1 MGRLEGKI
9 AIVTGA
15 GRGQGAATAQRF
27 VEEGASVVLGDVL
40 EQECRELANALGPQA
55 IHCKLDVSSSEDWAN
70 AVRVTQ
76 TLGPLNVLVNNAG
89 VHSMKRI
96 EDLDE
101 AEFQRIIAVNQ
112 IGTYL
117 GMKAVI
123 ELMTAAGGGSIIN
136 LSSIDGI
143 QAKSGMF
150 AYVATKWA
158 IRGMTKAAAL
168 ELGKFGIR
176 VNSVHPGGIYTDMG
190 NPFNIDKKELNRAYK
205 HLPLRRVGESVEIAD
220 MNVFLA
226 SDESSYSTGSEFVA
240 DGGWLAGD
248 IYDF

>member
-1 MGRLEGKI
+1 MARLEGKT
-9 AIVTGA
+9 AIITGG
-15 GRGQGAATAQRF
+15 GRGQGAATARRF
-27 VEEGASVVLGDVL
+27 VEEGARVLIADVL
-40 EQECRELANALGPQA
+40 EEQGHALAAELGSQAVFCKLDISLAADWQAALVAAQALGP
-55 IHCKLDVSSSEDWAN
+55 V
-70 AVRVTQ
+70 
-76 TLGPLNVLVNNAG
+76 NVLINNAG

-96 EDLDE
+96 EALDE
-101 AEFQRIIAVNQ
+101 EEFQRVISVNQ

-117 GMKAVI
+117 GMKTMV
-123 ELMTAAGGGSIIN
+123 EPMKVAGGGSIVN

-143 QAKSGMF
+143 GAKSGMF

-190 NPFNIDKKELNRAYK
+190 NPFNIGREDMNRAYK
-205 HLPLRRVGESVEIAD
+205 HVPLGRVGESEEIAN

>member
-1 MGRLEGKI
+1 
-9 AIVTGA
+9 
-15 GRGQGAATAQRF
+15 
-27 VEEGASVVLGDVL
+27 
-40 EQECRELANALGPQA
+40 
-55 IHCKLDVSSSEDWAN
+55 
-70 AVRVTQ
+70 
-76 TLGPLNVLVNNAG
+76 
-89 VHSMKRI
+89 
-96 EDLDE
+96 
-101 AEFQRIIAVNQ
+101 
-112 IGTYL
+112 
-117 GMKAVI
+117 MKAVM
-123 ELMTAAGGGSIIN
+123 EPMTAAGGGSIVN

-190 NPFNIDKKELNRAYK
+190 NPFNIDKKDLNRAYK
-205 HLPLRRVGESVEIAD
+205 HLPLRRVGESVEIAN

-226 SDESSYSTGSEFVA
+226 SDDSSYSTGSEFVA

>member
-1 MGRLEGKI
+1 VARLEGKI

-15 GRGQGAATAQRF
+15 GRGQGAATARRF

-40 EQECRELANALGPQA
+40 EQECRQLAAVLGPRA
-55 IHCKLDVSSSEDWAN
+55 IHCKLDVSRSEDWAN
-70 AVRVTQ
+70 AVRVAQ

-101 AEFQRIIAVNQ
+101 AEFQRIISINQ

-117 GMKAVI
+117 GMKAVV
-123 ELMTAAGGGSIIN
+123 EPMTAAGGGSIVN

-190 NPFNIDKKELNRAYK
+190 NPFNIDKKDLNRAYK
-205 HLPLRRVGESVEIAD
+205 HLPLRRVGESVEIAN

-226 SDESSYSTGSEFVA
+226 SDDSSYSTGSEFVA